1 MSQNLEKIED
11 IVAAQTRRKR
21 VETALLGTIALG
33 GVITVAAMGPGALQ
47 LLKYAMPHLNER
59 YQKQT
64 IRRAIG
70 RLIKQGYI
78 RKEGER
84 YRISDNG
91 RRRLDQAI
99 RTAQLTL
106 AQKVRSKKWDKKWR
120 IVIFDIKEKRRAVRD
135 ELRSLLITTGFVKL
149 QDSVW
154 VYPHRCD
161 EVIALLKFHLTLGRD
176 LVYIIADAIEGDEA
190 LRKHFNLPKDES

>member
-1 MSQNLEKIED
+1 MKEQEKNLEEL
-11 IVAAQTRRKR
+11 VATQTRKKR
-21 VETALLGTIALG
+21 VETAVLGTLALS
-33 GVITVAAMGPGALQ
+33 GVVVVAAMGPGVLQ
-47 LLKYAMPHLNER
+47 LLKYVMPHLNEVG
-59 YQKQT
+59 QKQT

-78 RKEGER
+78 RKDGDR
-84 YRISDNG
+84 YHITSVG
-91 RRRLDQAI
+91 QKRLDDAI
-99 RTAQLTL
+99 RRAQISL
-106 AQKVRSKKWDKKWR
+106 ARNKRAQKWDKKWR

-176 LVYIIADAIEGDEA
+176 LVYIIADGIEGDEA
-190 LRKHFNLPKDES
+190 LRKHFGLPCA

>member
-1 MSQNLEKIED
+1 MSRAKENIED
-11 IVAAQTRRKR
+11 IVAAQTRKHR
-21 VETALLGTIALG
+21 VETAILGTLAVG
-33 GVITVAAMGPGALQ
+33 GVVAIGAMGPGALH

-64 IRRAIG
+64 IGRAVG
-70 RLIKQGYI
+70 RLIKQVYI
-78 RKEGER
+78 QKEGER
-84 YRISDNG
+84 YRITDKG
-91 RRRLDQAI
+91 RQRLDQAI
-99 RTAQLTL
+99 RTAQLNL
-106 AQKVRSKKWDKKWR
+106 AHRAKTGKWDKKWR
-120 IVIFDIKEKRRAVRD
+120 IVIFDIKEKRRTVRD

-190 LRKHFNLPKDES
+190 LRKHFCLPATQ

>member
-1 MSQNLEKIED
+1 MSRAKENIED
-11 IVAAQTRRKR
+11 IVAAQTRKHR
-21 VETALLGTIALG
+21 VETAILGTLAVG
-33 GVITVAAMGPGALQ
+33 GVVAIGAMGPGALH

-64 IRRAIG
+64 IGRAVG

-78 RKEGER
+78 QKEGER
-84 YRISDNG
+84 YRITDKG
-91 RRRLDQAI
+91 RQQLDQAI
-99 RTAQLTL
+99 RTAQLNL
-106 AQKVRSKKWDKKWR
+106 AHRARTGKWDKKWR

-176 LVYIIADAIEGDEA
+176 LVYIIADGIEGDEA
-190 LRKHFNLPKDES
+190 LRKHFGLPAEER